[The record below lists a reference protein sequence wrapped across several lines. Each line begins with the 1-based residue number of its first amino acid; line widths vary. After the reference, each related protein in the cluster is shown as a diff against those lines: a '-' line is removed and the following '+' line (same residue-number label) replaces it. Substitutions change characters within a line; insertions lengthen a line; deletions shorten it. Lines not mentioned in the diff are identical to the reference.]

1 LIYALKIIDFHVKI
15 VVTHSGLR
23 LPVDFNG
30 GLLDEH
36 TRLVHY
42 GDRVYDPLLGQW
54 MVPAWEQLGGE
65 QGITSPFQLFVYR
78 YMNNNP
84 INRHQ
89 EMTKFQGERHT
100 LLSVSCWVF
109 RITRSQL
116 SGSMAF
122 KIM

>member
-1 LIYALKIIDFHVKI
+1 M
-15 VVTHSGLR
+15 
-23 LPVDFNG
+23 DFNG

-65 QGITSPFQLFVYR
+65 EGITSPFQLFVYR

-89 EMTKFQGERHT
+89 DMAKFQGELGIVASSPVGET
-100 LLSVSCWVF
+100 LGISSTDFDL
-109 RITRSQL
+109 
-116 SGSMAF
+116 
-122 KIM
+122 

>member
-1 LIYALKIIDFHVKI
+1 
-15 VVTHSGLR
+15 VTHSGLR

-54 MVPAWEQLGGE
+54 MVPAWEQLGGD

-89 EMTKFQGERHT
+89 DMAKFQGERHR
-100 LLSVSCWVF
+100 L
-109 RITRSQL
+109 
-116 SGSMAF
+116 GSSLPLGDTG
-122 KIM
+122 